1 MRVGHHGKMKLG
13 IHAVERT
20 NGRRDAGRLSAE
32 IEGLARWSIRDEKTR
47 QGKGKK
53 VVSHLTFKHR

>member
-32 IEGLARWSIRDEKTR
+32 IEGLARWSIRDERKR
-47 QGKGKK
+47 DKGRERK
-53 VVSHLTFKHR
+53 